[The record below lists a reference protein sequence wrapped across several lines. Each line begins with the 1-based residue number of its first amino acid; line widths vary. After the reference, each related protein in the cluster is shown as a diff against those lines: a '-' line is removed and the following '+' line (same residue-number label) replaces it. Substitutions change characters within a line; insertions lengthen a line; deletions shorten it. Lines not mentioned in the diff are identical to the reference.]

1 MTDLED
7 EVDGA
12 GWSGNNIHVR
22 KVTIQTKTCDNLKR
36 HQQLI
41 HEGVKSQCRD
51 VKASVWSWRYNEHLY
66 MRDKNVFTVTTIHL
80 VIPI

>member
-22 KVTIQTKTCDNLKR
+22 KVTIQTKTCDNLER

-41 HEGVKSQCRD
+41 HEGVKSECRD
-51 VKASVWSWRYNEHLY
+51 VKASVWSWRYNEHLQLGHGGA
-66 MRDKNVFTVTTIHL
+66 KCNCTK
-80 VIPI
+80 